1 MACCCAEIETLDDGL
16 LVAMDTQKFSF
27 DGGITATVDP
37 TDPTLVHVS
46 LSGPGAVSLQIAYDG
61 GEVIVTDAQGAVD
74 LIRGPATVDAEPLLT
89 LLDANANPGR
99 LASAPLISVVD
110 QNVGPGHTLKLVRQ
124 GATGGGAG
132 DPGGVPLWVETGQA
146 GPNLVWLSGAPS
158 VSSASGFF
166 NLLVTDSCGL
176 YTQGSLSADGG
187 SPTPGQIALL
197 GWTFMIGAR
206 SDIGSGPTAAVY
218 VSFSEA
224 AGLDHLQCV
233 DATGADTSFRLRIK
247 QDGTIEF
254 NDGTSVSGQARITR
268 SATGGLKFESDEPG
282 AAVNRPAFDFVA
294 TQNIP
299 GGPDRM
305 VARFGE
311 NGSAATADIRAI
323 LNSDGGLRVRGADPA
338 FTGENLAA
346 TPMFALSISGG
357 LYTGLIDNVSGAGMK
372 FITTGNPGAG
382 TLAFQFS
389 DAGGVLLQVDGDGD
403 AVVTKD
409 IEAAGGYQKT
419 IGIWTHA
426 LIANQTDVALTL
438 VSTVNND
445 WTVFRA
451 GSITGIA
458 TRLDAAVAAGTLTI
472 NVRVNGVIV
481 FTSAVTA
488 TTTVTTQAKDVDAI
502 VAGDLIT
509 VSYTSSAAFAGPI
522 LVSVEVEIEE

>member
-1 MACCCAEIETLDDGL
+1 MSCCCQEIEALDDGV
-16 LVAMDTQKFSF
+16 LVVSDVQKFSF
-27 DGGITATVDP
+27 DGGITVTADP
-37 TDPTLVHVS
+37 TDPNLVHVS
-46 LSGPGAVSLQIAYDG
+46 LGGPGAVSLQLAYDG
-61 GEVIVTDAQGAVD
+61 GEVIVTDTQDAVD
-74 LIRGPATVDAEPLLT
+74 LIRGASTVDAEPLLT

-99 LASAPLISVVD
+99 LVTAPLISVVD
-110 QNVGPGHTLKLVRQ
+110 LNVGPGHTLKLVRQ

-132 DPGGVPLWVETGQA
+132 DPGGVPLWVETGQS
-146 GPNLVWLSGAPS
+146 GPNLAWFAGAPS
-158 VSSASGFF
+158 VGSDSGFF
-166 NLLVTDSCGL
+166 NMLVTDSCGV
-176 YTQGSLSADGG
+176 YTQGSVSADG

-197 GWTFMIGAR
+197 GWSFMMGGR
-206 SDIGSGPTAAVY
+206 SDIGVGAKAAVF
-218 VSFSEA
+218 VSFSEDV
-224 AGLDHLQCV
+224 GLDHFQFV
-233 DATGADTSFRLRIK
+233 DASGGDTAFRLRIK

-254 NDGTSVSGQARITR
+254 NDGSSVTGQARVTR

-282 AAVNRPAFDFVA
+282 AANNRPAFDFVA

-299 GGPDRM
+299 AGPDRM

-323 LNSDGGLRVRGADPA
+323 LNSDGGLRIRGADPA

-346 TPMFALSISGG
+346 TPLFALSISGG
-357 LYTGLIDNVSGAGMK
+357 LYTGLVDNVSGAGMK

-389 DAGGVLLQVDGDGD
+389 DGGGVLLQVDGDGD

-458 TRLDAAVAAGTLTI
+458 TRLDAAVSAGTLTI

-481 FTSAVTA
+481 FTSTVTA

-502 VAGDLIT
+502 VASDLIT
-509 VSYTSSAAFAGPI
+509 VSYTSSAGFTGPV
-522 LVSVEVEIEE
+522 LASVEVEIEE